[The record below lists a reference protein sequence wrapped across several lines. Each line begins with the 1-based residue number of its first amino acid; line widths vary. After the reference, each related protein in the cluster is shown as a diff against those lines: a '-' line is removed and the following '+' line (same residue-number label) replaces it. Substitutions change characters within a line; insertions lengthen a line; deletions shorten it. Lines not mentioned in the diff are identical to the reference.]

1 MVIDLT
7 NIYINTVHIFLVA
20 FGVVVGS
27 SIFNGL
33 GAIIT
38 GSPPLKAMLDIA
50 RSTKI
55 WAVAVSLGGTL
66 SSFNVIDK
74 GLFYGDFKALIKQ
87 AIYVLVALLGANTGY
102 VFIRLIQRWGQLWG
116 R

>member
-1 MVIDLT
+1 MVIDLS
-7 NIYINTVHIFLVA
+7 NIYINAVNIFLIA

-55 WAVAVSLGGTL
+55 WAVAVALGGTL

-74 GLFYGDFKALIKQ
+74 GLFYGDFKALVKQ

-102 VFIRLIQRWGQLWG
+102 VFIRLIQRWGEIWG
-116 R
+116 K

>member
-1 MVIDLT
+1 MVNLL
-7 NIYINTVHIFLVA
+7 NIYINVVHIFLVA

-27 SIFNGL
+27 SMFNGL

-38 GSPPLKAMLDIA
+38 GSPPLKAMLDLA

-55 WAVAVSLGGTL
+55 WAVAVALGGSL

-74 GLFYGDFKALIKQ
+74 GLFYGDFKGLIKQ
-87 AIYVLVALLGANTGY
+87 AIYILVALLGANTGY
-102 VFIRLIQRWGQLWG
+102 LFIRLIQRWGEIWG